1 MNINRTLFLVAFI
14 SLLSSKGLAQ
24 ESKIENTQL
33 QLSGDNLIITY
44 DVVGSSSLDNVWLD
58 IKTTSNKS
66 IHAKT
71 FSGDIGKKILVG
83 KKKKIVWNMKVDGID
98 LQGEEL
104 NVKVL
109 ASKPKVSLNVL
120 TDIVEIQRGRQSKS
134 RDNVINKNGS
144 KISGKLESRF
154 ASDNLKFVSTDGN
167 NLTLNQ
173 DEIEKIKNRVC
184 SRDTVYL
191 KNGDR
196 MSGTI
201 KEIYPNDK
209 IILRSKRDNQYSIQY
224 ADIKSV
230 STYSSNLGYYGRSY
244 FAMPIIQMS
253 DPFLL
258 GLKFGVIDNWGY
270 YGQFTA
276 GLSGTESDQASTHD
290 IHIVEIGASKYIFS
304 TTNVDIHAT
313 LGVSYSSYN
322 SYDYDYYGT
331 DNYDGTKNSLGVDL
345 GLIGQYHHFVFN
357 LSIGIPFK
365 TKLFNVGIGVG
376 YSLSAK

>member
-1 MNINRTLFLVAFI
+1 MNKTLFLVALV
-14 SLLSSKGLAQ
+14 SLFFAKGFAQ

-66 IHAKT
+66 INAKT
-71 FSGDIGKKILVG
+71 LSGDIGKKILAG
-83 KKKKIVWNMKVDGID
+83 RKRKIVWNMKADGID

-109 ASKPKVSLNVL
+109 AFKPKGSTNEL
-120 TDIVEIQRGRQSKS
+120 TEIVEIERGRQLKS
-134 RDNVINKNGS
+134 RESIIEKNGT
-144 KISGKLESRF
+144 KLTGKLYKRF
-154 ASDNLKFVSTDGN
+154 TNGNLRFVSADGN
-167 NLTLNQ
+167 NLTLNL
-173 DEIEKIKNRVC
+173 DDIEKIKNRVC
-184 SRDTVYL
+184 SKDTVYL

-196 MSGTI
+196 ICGTI
-201 KEIYPNDK
+201 KEIYPNDR
-209 IILRSKRDNQYSIQY
+209 IILRSKMNDKYSIQY
-224 ADIKSV
+224 ADVKLV
-230 STYSSNLGYYGRSY
+230 STCSNNLGYYGRSY

-258 GLKFGVIDNWGY
+258 GLKFGVIGDWGY
-270 YGQFTA
+270 YGQFSI
-276 GLSGTESDQASTHD
+276 GLSDTESDLAETHD
-290 IHIVEIGASKYIFS
+290 SHIVEIGASKYIFS
-304 TTNVDIHAT
+304 TTNVDVHAA

-322 SYDYDYYGT
+322 YSGYNYYSNG
-331 DNYDGTKNSLGVDL
+331 NYGDGIKSSLGFDL
-345 GLIGQYHHFVFN
+345 GLIGQYHHFVFS
-357 LSIGIPFK
+357 LSIGVPFK